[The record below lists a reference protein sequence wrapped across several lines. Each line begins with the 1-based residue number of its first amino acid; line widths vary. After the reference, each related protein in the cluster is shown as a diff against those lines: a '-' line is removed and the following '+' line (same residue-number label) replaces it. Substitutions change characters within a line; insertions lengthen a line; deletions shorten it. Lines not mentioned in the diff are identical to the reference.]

1 MPGFNVADTALRV
14 LRRVNPVGPSH
25 PTVTA
30 KTEASAQ
37 TKA

>member
-1 MPGFNVADTALRV
+1 MPGFNVADTVVRV
-14 LRRVNPVGPSH
+14 LRWVNLVGPSH